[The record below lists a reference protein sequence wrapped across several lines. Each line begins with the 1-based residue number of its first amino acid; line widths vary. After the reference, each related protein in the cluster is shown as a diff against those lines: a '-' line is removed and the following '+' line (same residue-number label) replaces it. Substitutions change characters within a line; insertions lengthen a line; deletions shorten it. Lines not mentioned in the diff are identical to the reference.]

1 MIILHAICTHAEQ
14 IGTQMNDLNLILFI
28 EFDLYVTI
36 YYISIIDD
44 TKQLKILDTIL
55 SLYQLQI

>member
-36 YYISIIDD
+36 YYISMIDVIIRSN
-44 TKQLKILDTIL
+44 KK
-55 SLYQLQI
+55 Y